1 MIEER
6 LYSLV
11 DIYNERAKSLKEK
24 YSFIIERDKKEY
36 YKMLQNYEYFK
47 DIMCE
52 SDFKG
57 VIRDKR
63 NRSKRRSRANKKVS
77 AMRLLDRPRLVFG
90 TCTFDDEHYYK
101 KNGQRV
107 KEETLTKKVNKY
119 LKEHYQYSVVNID
132 YGEKNEREHHHFIAA
147 LKEDYG
153 ELVPCINPKTG
164 KQAKS
169 KKGRLLWNL
178 DKEHQDYDL
187 GFECQLEKI
196 EYDPEDYNMKKVSNY
211 LLKIKNHIN
220 KKSTHNRRFRV
231 LGKIEI

>member
-1 MIEER
+1 MVEEQQR
-6 LYSLV
+6 SLI

-24 YSFIIERDKKEY
+24 YYFIIERDPKEY
-36 YKMLQNYEYFK
+36 YKMLRNYEYFK
-47 DIMCE
+47 DIMRE

-57 VIRDKR
+57 VIRDKS
-63 NRSKRRSRANKKVS
+63 NRSKRRSRANKKVR
-77 AMRLLDRPRLVFG
+77 AVRLLDRPRLVFG
-90 TCTFDDEHYYK
+90 TCTFNDEQFYK
-101 KNGQRV
+101 KNG
-107 KEETLTKKVNKY
+107 KEIKERTRTKKVNEW
-119 LKEHYQYSVVNID
+119 LMRHFEYSVVNID
-132 YGEKNEREHHHFIAA
+132 YGEINEREHHHFIGVI
-147 LKEDYG
+147 KKDHG
-153 ELVPCINPKTG
+153 ELTACMNKNG

-220 KKSTHNRRFRV
+220 KESTHNRRFRV
-231 LGKIEI
+231 LGEIKV